1 MAPQAR
7 RPYVPAVMSTQDHR
21 HVRPWRMIERR
32 PSRKIRVGSV
42 EVGGD
47 APISVQ
53 SMTNTL
59 TADAAATIDQIR
71 QLEEAGADIV
81 RVSCPDEESTAAFRT
96 IAKAVNVPLVA
107 DIHFHYRRG
116 IEAAQAGAACLRIN
130 PGNIGSP
137 DRVREVVQ
145 AARDHGC
152 SIRIGVNA
160 GSLEKELLER
170 YGEPCPEA
178 MVESALFHARILQD
192 LDFHEFKISVK
203 ASDVFLTVAAY
214 QQLAEAIDC
223 PLHLGVTEAGALRTG
238 TVKSAIG
245 LGNLLWAGIGD
256 TIRVSLAAD
265 PVEEI
270 KVGFDILKSL
280 GLRHRGVNI
289 IACPSC
295 ARQGFNVIET
305 VQKLEERLAHV
316 STPLSLSII
325 GCVVNGPGEALMTD
339 IGFTGGGKGSGM
351 VYLAGKPD
359 HKLDNDAM
367 VDHIVGLV
375 EKKAAELAAE
385 AEAAAAPEIVAAE

>member
-1 MAPQAR
+1 
-7 RPYVPAVMSTQDHR
+7 
-21 HVRPWRMIERR
+21 
-32 PSRKIRVGSV
+32 
-42 EVGGD
+42 VGGD

-53 SMTNTL
+53 TMTNTP
-59 TADAAATIDQIR
+59 TEDAAATIAQIR
-71 QLEEAGADIV
+71 RSEVAGVDIV
-81 RVSCPDEESTAAFRT
+81 RVSCPTPESTAALAEIVRE
-96 IAKAVNVPLVA
+96 VNVPVVA
-107 DIHFHYRRG
+107 DIHFHYKRA
-116 IEAAQAGAACLRIN
+116 IEAAKAGAACLRIN
-130 PGNIGSP
+130 PGNIGSA
-137 DRVREVVQ
+137 DRVKEVVK

-160 GSLEKELLER
+160 GSLERELLER

-245 LGNLLWAGIGD
+245 LGSLLWAGIGD

-295 ARQGFNVIET
+295 ARQGFNVIDT

-339 IGFTGGGKGSGM
+339 VGFTGGGKGAGM

-359 HKLDNDAM
+359 HKLDNDKM

-375 EKKAAELAAE
+375 EAKAAEIRAREE
-385 AEAAAAPEIVAAE
+385 AEALAVAAPEIVAAE